1 MDPDISQILDTS
13 DFEETSEET
22 TPGILLEDSLIR
34 PLNNNWDTPILIYIQ
49 NTNIFKGQL
58 TLKKNIPD
66 TKKKYFNILF
76 NSDLYKFL
84 LTQINK
90 RLNSKNIRNHETDQS
105 NNKKTYLRVS

>member
-1 MDPDISQILDTS
+1 M
-13 DFEETSEET
+13 EET

-34 PLNNNWDTPILIYIQ
+34 FLNNYWDTPIPIDIQ

-58 TLKKNIPD
+58 ALKKNISD
-66 TKKKYFNILF
+66 TKEEYFNLLF

-90 RLNSKNIRNHETDQS
+90 RLGRENMRKPGTDHS
-105 NNKKTYLRVS
+105 NNKKTYLRVSEQELKRYRSFE